1 MPDGDQY
8 PPKVME
14 KIAEIRGVDE
24 SLNALQTQ
32 ITSLREQLTGLSREE
47 KSYDPIAAQITTT
60 VNRMTAMRESREM
73 LKAELHNLLHRY
85 SIPATNIN
93 KLIAG

>member
-1 MPDGDQY
+1 MPEADY

-14 KIAEIRGVDE
+14 KIAEIRGVDD
-24 SLNALQTQ
+24 SLNSLQTQ
-32 ITSLREQLTGLSREE
+32 ITGLREQLTGLSREDA
-47 KSYDPIAAQITTT
+47 SYDPIAAQITAA
-60 VNRMTAMRESREM
+60 VNRMTAMRESREV